1 MNFLMRLVLSQLEHS
16 PLSRVVVQAVLI
28 VAISRVLGL
37 LLRRIGQPMVIA
49 EIVSGIVL
57 GPSLFGWLCPDLWH
71 ALFPLESIALLS
83 LLSQVGLVLFMF
95 LVGLELDL
103 TLLRGRGHASLVIS
117 NSSIALPFALGAGL
131 AVYLHPQL
139 ADASVPLLSFTLFM
153 GAALSV
159 TAFPVLARIL
169 NERRLLQTK
178 IGVLS
183 ITSAAINDVTAW
195 CMLAF
200 VVSIVRSTGIS
211 SALWTTLLTLLYMLV
226 MFFFVRPLLARVA
239 ARSLGRDGLNHNVVA
254 ATLIALLLSSLVT
267 EFIGIHA
274 LFGAFL
280 LGAMLPKTDG
290 FAATLAE
297 RLEDL
302 VLVFFLPLFFAVSGL
317 RTQVGLINTAQAWCQ
332 LGLILAA
339 ACLGKFGG
347 SALAARFTG
356 LTWRE
361 SSAIGVLMNTRGLME
376 LVVLNIGLD
385 LGVISPTLF
394 TLMVLMALLT
404 TFVTSPLLQLI
415 FPHEQKTRELAGSS
429 FDPVPAILPPA
440 RALPP
445 SAEAGAERAPA
456 VQSPADSRTGFV
468 VLMCVAFDRTGPA
481 LVAMASALLG
491 QPARTDTPHGR
502 LYALRLIP
510 PSDRLSDYVQPS
522 QPQPEQVLAPL
533 LARATE
539 LGAAVRPLAF
549 VSPQPGRDI
558 CNVAEVKGADLILL
572 GWHKPIL
579 SGNVLGGTVRE
590 VLSSAPM
597 DVGVLIDRGLAAIQ
611 RVLVVLAGGR
621 DDVAAVRVA
630 RRLGCAPSAT
640 DATPIQVTLLSVVPS
655 EDAVNAERQALH
667 TRLAEAPRAPA
678 GAEKSHAPRGSMTI
692 QIRAHTQP
700 PEVALAEALHGY
712 DLVIVGIGPD
722 WSSEPRSTGTTWE
735 SLFQRC
741 PVSLLILRAG
751 TGSDQSLSTFHF

>member
-1 MNFLMRLVLSQLEHS
+1 MLFAHLQHS
-16 PLSRVVVQAVLI
+16 PLSRFIVQAVLI
-28 VAISRVLGL
+28 VAISRVLGF

-57 GPSLFGWLCPDLWH
+57 GPSLLGWLWPDLWQV
-71 ALFPLESIALLS
+71 LFPANAVALLS
-83 LLSQVGLVLFMF
+83 MLSQVGLVLFMF

-103 TLLRGRGHASLVIS
+103 KLLRGSGQASLVIS

-131 AVYLHPQL
+131 ALYMHRSL
-139 ADASVPLLSFTLFM
+139 ADPSVPLLSFTLFM
-153 GAALSV
+153 GAAMSV

-178 IGVLS
+178 IGILS

-200 VVSIVRSTGIS
+200 VVSIVRSTGIAA
-211 SALWTTLLTLLYMLV
+211 ALQTTLLTLLYLAV
-226 MFFFVRPLLARVA
+226 MFFAVRPVLSRVA
-239 ARSLGRDGLNHNVVA
+239 ARSLGREGLNHNVVA
-254 ATLIALLLSSLVT
+254 ATLVALLLSSLVT

-280 LGAMLPKTDG
+280 LGAILPKTDG

-297 RLEDL
+297 KLEDL
-302 VLVFFLPLFFAVSGL
+302 VLVFLLPLFFAVSGL
-317 RTQVGLINTAQAWCQ
+317 RTQIGLLNTAHGWG
-332 LGLILAA
+332 LFGLILIA

-347 SALAARFTG
+347 STLAARITG

-361 SSAIGVLMNTRGLME
+361 SSAIGILMNTRGLME

-394 TLMVLMALLT
+394 TMMVLMALLT
-404 TFVTSPLLQLI
+404 TFITSPLLQLI
-415 FPHEQKTRELAGSS
+415 YPHEQKTRELAGNS
-429 FDPVPAILPPA
+429 FDPASSGQLSTANPAKSAASPDVVLPRVDAQANVRP
-440 RALPP
+440 
-445 SAEAGAERAPA
+445 
-456 VQSPADSRTGFV
+456 GFV
-468 VLMCVAFDRTGPA
+468 VLMCVAFERSGPA
-481 LVAMASALLG
+481 LVALASALVG
-491 QPARTDTPHGR
+491 RVSSASTPRNR

-533 LARATE
+533 LARAAE
-539 LGAAVRPLAF
+539 LGASVRPLAF

-558 CNVAEVKGADLILL
+558 CNVAEVKGADLVLL

-597 DVGVLIDRGLAAIQ
+597 DVGVLIDRGLGAIR
-611 RVLVVLAGGR
+611 RVLVLYHGTA
-621 DDVAAVRVA
+621 DDLAAVRIA
-630 RRLGCAPSAT
+630 RRLGNAPQSGA
-640 DATPIQVTLLSVVPS
+640 AQPIHVTLLAVVPS
-655 EDAVNAERQALH
+655 EDGIEKERQALLDRFGDETEAAPSTDGSARFLPGALTIKVCAH
-667 TRLAEAPRAPA
+667 AEPAEA
-678 GAEKSHAPRGSMTI
+678 
-692 QIRAHTQP
+692 
-700 PEVALAEALHGY
+700 ALSEAQQGY
-712 DLVIVGIGPD
+712 DVVLVGIGPD
-722 WSSEPRSTGTTWE
+722 WGLEQRSIGIASEP
-735 SLFQRC
+735 LLQRC
-741 PVSLLILRAG
+741 PVSILILRAG
-751 TGSDQSLSTFHF
+751 SSS

>member
-1 MNFLMRLVLSQLEHS
+1 M
-16 PLSRVVVQAVLI
+16 QAVLI
-28 VAISRVLGL
+28 IATSRVLGF

-49 EIVSGIVL
+49 EIIAGIVL
-57 GPSLFGWLCPDLWH
+57 GPSLLGWLWPDLWQG
-71 ALFPLESIALLS
+71 LFPTSAIALLS
-83 LLSQVGLVLFMF
+83 MLSQVGLVLFMF

-103 TLLRGRGHASLVIS
+103 KLLRGSGQASLVIS
-117 NSSIALPFALGAGL
+117 NSSIALPFALGSGL
-131 AVYLHPQL
+131 ALFLHRALSDP
-139 ADASVPLLSFTLFM
+139 SVPLLSFTLFM
-153 GAALSV
+153 GAAMSV

-200 VVSIVRSTGIS
+200 VVSIVRSTGIA
-211 SALWTTLLTLLYMLV
+211 SALRTTLLTLGYLAA
-226 MFFFVRPLLARVA
+226 MFWLVRPILARVA
-239 ARSLGRDGLNHNVVA
+239 ARSLGREGLNHNVVA
-254 ATLIALLLSSLVT
+254 ATLIALLASSLVT

-280 LGAMLPKTDG
+280 LGAILPKTDG

-297 RLEDL
+297 KIEDL
-302 VLVFFLPLFFAVSGL
+302 VLVFLLPLFFAVSGL
-317 RTQVGLINTAQAWCQ
+317 RTQVGLLNTAQGWA
-332 LGLILAA
+332 LFGLILAA
-339 ACLGKFGG
+339 ACIGKFGG

-394 TLMVLMALLT
+394 TMMVLMALLT
-404 TFVTSPLLQLI
+404 TFITSPLLQLI
-415 FPHEQKTRELAGSS
+415 YPHEQKTRELAGSS
-429 FDPVPAILPPA
+429 FDQVPT
-440 RALPP
+440 P
-445 SAEAGAERAPA
+445 SATATKPA
-456 VQSPADSRTGFV
+456 QSAVSPDVVLPSVDAKPEPRPGFV
-468 VLMCVAFDRTGPA
+468 VLMCVAFERSGPA
-481 LVAMASALLG
+481 LVSMASALIGRLSS
-491 QPARTDTPHGR
+491 AATPRGR

-539 LGAAVRPLAF
+539 LGAPVRPLAF

-558 CNVAEVKGADLILL
+558 CNVAEVKGASLILM
-572 GWHKPIL
+572 GWHKPVL

-597 DVGVLIDRGLAAIQ
+597 DVGVLIDRGLGSIRRAL
-611 RVLVVLAGGR
+611 VLFHGTA
-621 DDVAAVRVA
+621 DDLAAVRMA
-630 RRLGCAPSAT
+630 RRLVSAQPSA
-640 DATPIQVTLLSVVPS
+640 DASPIQVTLFTVVPQPEAIDGES
-655 EDAVNAERQALH
+655 QALH
-667 TRLAEAPRAPA
+667 TRFAAAAPATAALPQPTDEARFPTGALTIKVCAHAEPAEA
-678 GAEKSHAPRGSMTI
+678 
-692 QIRAHTQP
+692 
-700 PEVALAEALHGY
+700 ALAEAQQGY
-712 DLVIVGIGPD
+712 DLVLVGIGPD
-722 WSSEPRSTGTTWE
+722 WGLEQRGIGIASEP
-735 SLFQRC
+735 LLQRC
-741 PVSLLILRAG
+741 PASILILRAG
-751 TGSDQSLSTFHF
+751 AAA

>member
-1 MNFLMRLVLSQLEHS
+1 MFAHLQHS
-16 PLSRVVVQAVLI
+16 PLSRFIVQAVLI
-28 VAISRVLGL
+28 VAISRVLGF

-57 GPSLFGWLCPDLWH
+57 GPSLLGWLWPDLWQV
-71 ALFPLESIALLS
+71 LFPANAVALLS
-83 LLSQVGLVLFMF
+83 MLSQVGLVLFMF

-103 TLLRGRGHASLVIS
+103 KLLRGSGQASLVIS

-131 AVYLHPQL
+131 ALYMHRSL
-139 ADASVPLLSFTLFM
+139 ADPSVPLLSFTLFM
-153 GAALSV
+153 GAAMSV

-178 IGVLS
+178 IGILS

-200 VVSIVRSTGIS
+200 VVSIVRSTGIAA
-211 SALWTTLLTLLYMLV
+211 ALQTTLLTLLYLAV
-226 MFFFVRPLLARVA
+226 MFFAVRPVLSRVA
-239 ARSLGRDGLNHNVVA
+239 ARSLGREGLNHNVVA
-254 ATLIALLLSSLVT
+254 ATLVALLLSSLVT

-280 LGAMLPKTDG
+280 LGAILPKTDG

-297 RLEDL
+297 KLEDL
-302 VLVFFLPLFFAVSGL
+302 VLVFLLPLFFAVSGL
-317 RTQVGLINTAQAWCQ
+317 RTQIGLLNTAHGWG
-332 LGLILAA
+332 LFGLILIA

-347 SALAARFTG
+347 STLAARITG

-361 SSAIGVLMNTRGLME
+361 SSAIGILMNTRGLME

-394 TLMVLMALLT
+394 TMMVLMALLT
-404 TFVTSPLLQLI
+404 TFITSPLLQLI
-415 FPHEQKTRELAGSS
+415 YPHEQKTRELAGNS
-429 FDPVPAILPPA
+429 FDPASSGQLSTANPAKSAASPDVVLPRVDAQANVRP
-440 RALPP
+440 
-445 SAEAGAERAPA
+445 
-456 VQSPADSRTGFV
+456 GFV
-468 VLMCVAFDRTGPA
+468 VLMCVAFERSGPA
-481 LVAMASALLG
+481 LVALASALVG
-491 QPARTDTPHGR
+491 RVSSASTPRNR

-533 LARATE
+533 LARAAE
-539 LGAAVRPLAF
+539 LGASVRPLAF

-558 CNVAEVKGADLILL
+558 CNVAEVKGADLVLL

-597 DVGVLIDRGLAAIQ
+597 DVGVLIDRGLGAIR
-611 RVLVVLAGGR
+611 RVLVLYHGTA
-621 DDVAAVRVA
+621 DDLAAVRIA
-630 RRLGCAPSAT
+630 RRLGNAPQSGA
-640 DATPIQVTLLSVVPS
+640 AQPIHVTLLAVVPS
-655 EDAVNAERQALH
+655 EDGIEKERQALLDRFGDETEAAPSTDGSARFLPGALTIKVCAH
-667 TRLAEAPRAPA
+667 AEPAEA
-678 GAEKSHAPRGSMTI
+678 
-692 QIRAHTQP
+692 
-700 PEVALAEALHGY
+700 ALSEAQQGY
-712 DLVIVGIGPD
+712 DVVLVGIGPD
-722 WSSEPRSTGTTWE
+722 WGLEQRSIGIASEP
-735 SLFQRC
+735 LLQRC
-741 PVSLLILRAG
+741 PVSILILRAG
-751 TGSDQSLSTFHF
+751 SSS

>member
-1 MNFLMRLVLSQLEHS
+1 MFAHLQHS
-16 PLSRVVVQAVLI
+16 PLSRFIVQAVLI
-28 VAISRVLGL
+28 VAISRVLGF

-57 GPSLFGWLCPDLWH
+57 GPSLLGWLWPDLWQV
-71 ALFPLESIALLS
+71 LFPANAVALLS
-83 LLSQVGLVLFMF
+83 MLSQVGLVLFMF

-103 TLLRGRGHASLVIS
+103 KLLRGSGQASLVIS

-131 AVYLHPQL
+131 ALYMHRSL
-139 ADASVPLLSFTLFM
+139 ADPSVPLLSFTLFM
-153 GAALSV
+153 GAAMSV

-178 IGVLS
+178 IGILS

-200 VVSIVRSTGIS
+200 VVSIVRSTGIAA
-211 SALWTTLLTLLYMLV
+211 ALQTTLLTLLYLAV
-226 MFFFVRPLLARVA
+226 MFFAVRPVLSRVA
-239 ARSLGRDGLNHNVVA
+239 ARSLGREGLNHNVVA
-254 ATLIALLLSSLVT
+254 ATLVALLLSSLVT

-280 LGAMLPKTDG
+280 LGAILPKTDG

-297 RLEDL
+297 KLEDL
-302 VLVFFLPLFFAVSGL
+302 VLVFLLPLFFAVSGL
-317 RTQVGLINTAQAWCQ
+317 RTQIGLLNTTHGWG
-332 LGLILAA
+332 LFGLILIA

-347 SALAARFTG
+347 STLAARITG

-361 SSAIGVLMNTRGLME
+361 SSAIGILMNTRGLME

-394 TLMVLMALLT
+394 TMMVLMALLT
-404 TFVTSPLLQLI
+404 TFITSPLLQLI
-415 FPHEQKTRELAGSS
+415 YPHEQKTRELAGNS
-429 FDPVPAILPPA
+429 FDPASSGQLSTANPAKSAASPDVVLPRVDAQANVRP
-440 RALPP
+440 
-445 SAEAGAERAPA
+445 
-456 VQSPADSRTGFV
+456 GFV
-468 VLMCVAFDRTGPA
+468 VLMCVAFERSGPA
-481 LVAMASALLG
+481 LVALASALVG
-491 QPARTDTPHGR
+491 RVSSASTPRNR

-533 LARATE
+533 LARAAE
-539 LGAAVRPLAF
+539 LGASVRPLAF

-558 CNVAEVKGADLILL
+558 CNVAEVKGADLVLL

-597 DVGVLIDRGLAAIQ
+597 DVGVLIDRGLGAIR
-611 RVLVVLAGGR
+611 RVLVLYHGTA
-621 DDVAAVRVA
+621 DDLAAVRIA
-630 RRLGCAPSAT
+630 RRLGNAPQSGA
-640 DATPIQVTLLSVVPS
+640 AQPIHVTLLAVVPS
-655 EDAVNAERQALH
+655 EDGIEKERQALLDRFGDETEAAPSTDGSARFLPGALTIKVCAH
-667 TRLAEAPRAPA
+667 AEPAEA
-678 GAEKSHAPRGSMTI
+678 
-692 QIRAHTQP
+692 
-700 PEVALAEALHGY
+700 ALSEAQQGY
-712 DLVIVGIGPD
+712 DVVLVGIGPD
-722 WSSEPRSTGTTWE
+722 WGLEQRSIGIASEP
-735 SLFQRC
+735 LLQRC
-741 PVSLLILRAG
+741 PVSILILRAG
-751 TGSDQSLSTFHF
+751 SSS

>member
-1 MNFLMRLVLSQLEHS
+1 MQLVTDQLQHS
-16 PLSRVVVQAVLI
+16 PLSRFIVQAVLI
-28 VAISRVLGL
+28 VSISRVLGF

-57 GPSLFGWLCPDLWH
+57 GPSLLGWLWPDLWQV
-71 ALFPLESIALLS
+71 LFPASAVALLS
-83 LLSQVGLVLFMF
+83 MLSQVGLVLFMF

-103 TLLRGRGHASLVIS
+103 KLLRGSGQASLVIS

-131 AVYLHPQL
+131 ALYAYRVL
-139 ADASVPLLSFTLFM
+139 ADPQVPLLSFTLFM
-153 GAALSV
+153 GAAMSV

-211 SALWTTLLTLLYMLV
+211 SAVRTTALTLLYLLA
-226 MFFFVRPLLARVA
+226 MFFLVRPILSRLA
-239 ARSLGRDGLNHNVVA
+239 ARSLGREGLNHNVVA

-280 LGAMLPKTDG
+280 LGAILPKTDG

-297 RLEDL
+297 KLEDL
-302 VLVFFLPLFFAVSGL
+302 VLVFLLPLFFAVSGL
-317 RTQVGLINTAQAWCQ
+317 RTQVGLLNSAHGWG
-332 LGLILAA
+332 LFGLILLA

-347 SALAARFTG
+347 STLAARLTG

-394 TLMVLMALLT
+394 TMMVLMALFT
-404 TFVTSPLLQLI
+404 TFITSPLLQLI
-415 FPHEQKTRELAGSS
+415 YPHEQKTRELAGNSL
-429 FDPVPAILPPA
+429 DPSPLSDPAEAPLAKSAASPDVILPPLGA
-440 RALPP
+440 RAEGRP
-445 SAEAGAERAPA
+445 
-456 VQSPADSRTGFV
+456 GFV
-468 VLMCVAFDRTGPA
+468 VLLCVAFERSGPA
-481 LVAMASALLG
+481 LVAMASALVGRLSS
-491 QPARTDTPHGR
+491 ADTPRGR

-533 LARATE
+533 LARAAE
-539 LGAAVRPLAF
+539 LGAPVRPLAF
-549 VSPQPGRDI
+549 ISPQPGRDI

-572 GWHKPIL
+572 GWHKPVL

-597 DVGVLIDRGLAAIQ
+597 DVGVLIDRGLGPLR
-611 RVLVVLAGGR
+611 RVLVLYHGTA
-621 DDVAAVRVA
+621 DDLAAVRMA
-630 RRLGCAPSAT
+630 RRLVSVRPGAEASPV
-640 DATPIQVTLLSVVPS
+640 QVTLFAVVPGA
-655 EDAVNAERQALH
+655 DAVEKERQALH
-667 TRLAEAPRAPA
+667 ARFVEADAILGASAAGDPTPSSPSALSVKVCPHAEPAEA
-678 GAEKSHAPRGSMTI
+678 
-692 QIRAHTQP
+692 
-700 PEVALAEALHGY
+700 ALAEAQTGY
-712 DLVIVGIGPD
+712 DLVMVGIGPD
-722 WSSEPRSTGTTWE
+722 WGLEQRSIGLASEP
-735 SLFQRC
+735 LLQRC
-741 PVSLLILRAG
+741 PVSILILRAG
-751 TGSDQSLSTFHF
+751 SAPSDVPIT